1 MRLKLIKVMQTPPK
15 SFAPEFKYE
24 KEQLLQ
30 GLKVACDIE
39 TAIDKYAGTKNDLR
53 AQKFKSIFYAL
64 SMAYTENKTKLMNG
78 EITP

>member
-1 MRLKLIKVMQTPPK
+1 MQTPPK

-53 AQKFKSIFYAL
+53 A
-64 SMAYTENKTKLMNG
+64 
-78 EITP
+78 